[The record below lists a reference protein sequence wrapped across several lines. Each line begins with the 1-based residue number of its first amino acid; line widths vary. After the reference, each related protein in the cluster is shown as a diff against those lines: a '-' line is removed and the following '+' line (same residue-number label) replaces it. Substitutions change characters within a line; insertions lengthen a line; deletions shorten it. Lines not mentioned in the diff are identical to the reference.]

1 VRPSVALL
9 VSGQGIPHDVRRVV
23 VVGAGLA
30 GLGAARALADRGVE
44 TVILEARD
52 RVGGRCHTRDGIDL
66 GAHWIHG
73 TEGNPLTYL
82 ARQLAVP
89 TLFVGGDSS
98 YSGGWDQLALRGA
111 GGAELSA
118 EDKLRSVLLA
128 DEIRDEL
135 DAMRRT
141 LVDQGSPDIPISE
154 ALERIMA
161 RRAPSETER
170 RSVEWH
176 ITLWARDDCA
186 ADECELSTLWW
197 DDGYQV
203 YGYGDSV
210 FVGGYGALA
219 RTLAEGL
226 DVRLGHQVRSI
237 EYGGPAGSGARI
249 VTDGGDFEGDAV
261 IVTLPLGVLK
271 TNGVDF
277 WPPLPRAK
285 REAISRLGMGNLTK
299 VVARFERPFWPRDQ
313 YTFGYLCRPTADRPT
328 IVVNLWKT
336 HRIPAL
342 VMMTGGELSRE
353 MECWDDERLRGW
365 TTEVLGDLFGGAVP
379 TPASVER
386 TGWSHDPFA
395 RGSYSFIALGSSP
408 ADVEAL
414 AEPVGGRLFFAGEAT
429 YRHHW
434 GSAHGAYASGLREA
448 ARLTRDPTLLPTRVF
463 TENRRW
469 RDMVLR
475 ATRLLNVLTSSMGHD
490 ELFARLAL
498 LGESAVFS
506 VVPSG
511 ELAALATMFER
522 GSFAAGDVVF
532 EAGERATRVYVV
544 ASGALEV
551 RAEDGRITALLERGG
566 VVGEYGGFESLLRT
580 ASTVA
585 REHTEVLALDHQR
598 FHRFLLAFPESS
610 LALLKLTIER
620 FARERRTP
628 VGMMLVDE

>member
-1 VRPSVALL
+1 VRASVALL
-9 VSGQGIPHDVRRVV
+9 VSGQGIPQEVRRVV

-30 GLGAARALADRGVE
+30 GLGAARSLTDRGIE
-44 TVILEARD
+44 TVVLEARG
-52 RVGGRCHTRDGIDL
+52 RVGGRCYTRDGIDL

-82 ARQLAVP
+82 ARQLSVP
-89 TLFVGGDSS
+89 TMFVGGDSS

-111 GGAELSA
+111 GGAEIGA
-118 EDKLRSVLLA
+118 EEKLRSVLLA

-135 DAMRRT
+135 DAIRRK
-141 LVDQGSPDIPISE
+141 LAEEGASDIPVAE
-154 ALERIMA
+154 ALERILT
-161 RRAPSETER
+161 RRAMGEEER

-176 ITLWARDDCA
+176 IRVWARDDCA

-219 RTLAEGL
+219 ESLAEGL
-226 DVRLGHQVRSI
+226 EVRLGRQVRSI
-237 EYGGPAGSGARI
+237 EYGGPAGLGVRV
-249 VTDGGDFEGDAV
+249 VTDDGDFEGDAV

-271 TNGVDF
+271 ADAVQF

-285 REAISRLGMGNLTK
+285 REAIARLGMGNLTK
-299 VVARFERPFWPRDQ
+299 VVARFDRPFWPPDQ
-313 YTFGYLCRPTADRPT
+313 YTFGYLCRPSADRPT

-336 HRIPAL
+336 HRVPAL

-353 MECWDDERLRGW
+353 MEYWDDARLRGW
-365 TTEVLGDLFGGAVP
+365 TTEVLGDLFGEA
-379 TPASVER
+379 TPAPSSIER
-386 TGWSHDPFA
+386 TTWGNDPLA
-395 RGSYSFIALGSSP
+395 RGSYSFMALGATP

-434 GSAHGAYASGLREA
+434 GGAHGAYASGLREA

-475 ATRLLNVLTSSMGHD
+475 ATRLLNVLTSSMAQE

-551 RAEDGRITALLERGG
+551 RGDGAAVAATLERGS

-580 ASTVA
+580 AHTVA
-585 REHTEVLALDHQR
+585 REHTEVLALDHER